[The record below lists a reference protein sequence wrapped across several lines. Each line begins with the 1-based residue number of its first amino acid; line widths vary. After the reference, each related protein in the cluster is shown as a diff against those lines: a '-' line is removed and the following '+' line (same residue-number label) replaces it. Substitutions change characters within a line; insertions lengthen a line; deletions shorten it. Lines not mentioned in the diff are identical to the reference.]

1 MFFFIR
7 PRDRHIT
14 MAIDASWDAAAL
26 ASAVCDALVA
36 DGKLRATP
44 AFIRTDREA
53 KIAKIFEGS
62 KLNGSKLSSMTGRAV
77 EVAVRNATQGE
88 AWVDDVQRALKGML
102 DPEAAVKTDG
112 VEESAE
118 VKQLRERMVESAKVK
133 GAAATT

>member
-1 MFFFIR
+1 MEGEGAGAGDGSQGGVAPVHGAGGEGELR
-7 PRDRHIT
+7 E
-14 MAIDASWDAAAL
+14 
-26 ASAVCDALVA
+26 AVGQVVV
-36 DGKLRATP
+36 RAVVH
-44 AFIRTDREA
+44 TDRPERERREQA
-53 KIAKIFEGS
+53 A
-62 KLNGSKLSSMTGRAV
+62 NG
-77 EVAVRNATQGE
+77 VRNATQGE